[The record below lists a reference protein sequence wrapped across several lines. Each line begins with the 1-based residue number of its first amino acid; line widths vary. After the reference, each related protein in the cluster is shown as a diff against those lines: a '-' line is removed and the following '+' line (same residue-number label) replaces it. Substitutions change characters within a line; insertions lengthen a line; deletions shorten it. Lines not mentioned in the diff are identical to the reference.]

1 MDKAVIA
8 QIVNTHGVKGEVK
21 VLSLMD
27 SPDMVLNYTRFYLE
41 HENGELHVLRARLH
55 KQMLLI
61 EFKEIDSM
69 DKAES
74 FKGTYLTVPKSELP
88 ALANG
93 SYYLHDLEGISVYT
107 DEDEYL
113 GKIDSILETGSRNVF
128 SVMDENK
135 KEILLPNTEDIVLN
149 IDLESQRMVV
159 HLIPGLRDLEQI

>member
-21 VLSLMD
+21 VLPLMD
-27 SPDMVLNYTRFYLE
+27 SPEMVLHYDRFYLE
-41 HENGELHVLRARLH
+41 NESGELHVLRARLH

-61 EFKEIDSM
+61 EFKEIDTM

-74 FKGTYLTVPKSELP
+74 FKGKYLTIPKSELP
-88 ALANG
+88 ALKKG

-128 SVMDENK
+128 SVLDEEN
-135 KEILLPNTEDIVLN
+135 KEILLPNIEDVVLN

-159 HLIPGLRDLEQI
+159 HLMPGLRD